1 MYKSLFP
8 ASLIALALAIAIL
21 IVWLSPLQ
29 AATSEILARTEPTFF
44 DLLVAVVE
52 PPIALRLTKAAAARR
67 VVGERFDRILTVI
80 FDAIAERPGGAIT
93 LTLES

>member
-1 MYKSLFP
+1 MAMDLTIDGATVADEADFHARIREVSGVEWYGGSLD
-8 ASLIALALAIAIL
+8 AL
-21 IVWLSPLQ
+21 
-29 AATSEILARTEPTFF
+29 F

-80 FDAIAERPGGAIT
+80 FDALAERPGGAIT

>member
-1 MYKSLFP
+1 MDLTIDGATVADEADFHARIREASGVEWYGGSLD
-8 ASLIALALAIAIL
+8 AL
-21 IVWLSPLQ
+21 
-29 AATSEILARTEPTFF
+29 F

-52 PPIALRLTKAAAARR
+52 PPITLRLTHAAAARR